1 MLLDV
6 GGHLTVLQA
15 KKRKLRQK
23 KHKKGQAEKGNHYK
37 TMCFDPSKI

>member
-6 GGHLTVLQA
+6 GGHLTVPQA

-23 KHKKGQAEKGNHYK
+23 KHKKGQAEKGNHY
-37 TMCFDPSKI
+37 